1 MKYTESDY
9 VNIGARYERAT
20 PERSRAIA
28 EKIRFMLDQEHPHD
42 RPLAR
47 KLIDQ
52 GRAEVR

>member
-1 MKYTESDY
+1 MKYTESEY